1 MEHMNVQQAIDRIG
15 SAELA
20 RRLGCSK
27 QLVSF
32 WRTGRQQ
39 IRAERAV
46 EIERVT
52 DGKILR
58 EELRPDIF
66 SPPSITVLRRRATDQ
81 PAPEQ
86 AA

>member
-1 MEHMNVQQAIDRIG
+1 MNTIKIAIDRVG
-15 SAELA
+15 SSELA

-32 WRTGRQQ
+32 WRTGRQR
-39 IRAERAV
+39 ITAERAI

-52 DGKILR
+52 DMVISR
-58 EELRPDIF
+58 HDLRPDIF
-66 SPPSITVLRRRATDQ
+66 GPSPTPR
-81 PAPEQ
+81 E

>member
-32 WRTGRQQ
+32 WRTGRQ
-39 IRAERAV
+39 RVKAERAV
-46 EIERVT
+46 EIELVT
-52 DGKILR
+52 EGRIRR

-66 SPPSITVLRRRATDQ
+66 TPPQ
-81 PAPEQ
+81 E